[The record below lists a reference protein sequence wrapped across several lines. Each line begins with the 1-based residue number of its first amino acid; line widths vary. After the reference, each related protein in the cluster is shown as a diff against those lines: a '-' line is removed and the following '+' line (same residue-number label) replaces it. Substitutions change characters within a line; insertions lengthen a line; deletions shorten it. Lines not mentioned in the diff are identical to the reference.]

1 MVGERS
7 GFGNLFKPPFSLT
20 VLMVDYPSDLTK
32 NEFTVAEH
40 VEIVKKI
47 GKGSELNCPSES
59 IPRVVGHMD
68 GGAKDRM
75 ETILKMTL
83 NPKGWILCKKIERR
97 RVFCKITEGR
107 RVFYNGTEGSRV
119 FCRSTEGSRVF

>member
-7 GFGNLFKPPFSLT
+7 EFGNLFKPPSSLT

-47 GKGSELNCPSES
+47 GKGSEPNCPSES
-59 IPRVVGHMD
+59 IPRVVGRMD
-68 GGAKDRM
+68 RDTKDRV
-75 ETILKMTL
+75 EAFLK
-83 NPKGWILCKKIERR
+83 NNVEFEKDEYYAKK
-97 RVFCKITEGR
+97 
-107 RVFYNGTEGSRV
+107 N
-119 FCRSTEGSRVF
+119 